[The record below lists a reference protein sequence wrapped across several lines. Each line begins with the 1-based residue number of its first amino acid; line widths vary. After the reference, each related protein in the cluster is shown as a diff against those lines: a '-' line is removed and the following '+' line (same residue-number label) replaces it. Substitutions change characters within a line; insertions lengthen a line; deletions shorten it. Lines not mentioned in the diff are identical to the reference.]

1 MAVSL
6 YDSPL
11 GPIYIYE
18 ENGFITK
25 LLFNEKINGEVLNES
40 PLTIKAKEQLDLYF
54 KGELKEFILPLSPK
68 GTPFRKKVWQALL
81 NIPYGKTASYLDI
94 ARAIGNEKA
103 CRAVGQANGFNPIP
117 IIIPCHRIIN
127 SNGKLGGYSGG
138 LELKVQLLEHEK
150 IHYSKK

>member
-54 KGELKEFILPLSPK
+54 KGELKEFNLPLSPK
-68 GTPFRKKVWQALL
+68 GTPLERKF
-81 NIPYGKTASYLDI
+81 GKPFYSLW
-94 ARAIGNEKA
+94 K
-103 CRAVGQANGFNPIP
+103 
-117 IIIPCHRIIN
+117 N
-127 SNGKLGGYSGG
+127 S
-138 LELKVQLLEHEK
+138 
-150 IHYSKK
+150 